1 VVGQAAKYYFE
12 HGASWGGEAPKTVVA
27 RILEATDKRSV
38 LERLKSEIN
47 AKLHLNP
54 YARRSG

>member
-1 VVGQAAKYYFE
+1 V
-12 HGASWGGEAPKTVVA
+12 T
-27 RILEATDKRSV
+27 RILQATDKKSV

-54 YARRSG
+54 YSKSSR